1 MTDTFI
7 TPNESPAPPFTKPLP
22 SPAQVQVPTRG
33 EDVPALTPYARALE
47 LAQLDEHVT
56 GKLLED
62 RDCVIRV
69 LEELYDERERRES
82 IIRRLEEIRSRLERA
97 AISTRG
103 DDEPQAAVAFD
114 SRSR

>member
-22 SPAQVQVPTRG
+22 SPAQAPARG
-33 EDVPALTPYARALE
+33 EDVPAPTPYARALE

-56 GKLLED
+56 EKLIED
-62 RDCVIRV
+62 RDHVCRV
-69 LEELYDERERRES
+69 LEDLYDERERRES